1 MHVEREDELEPRSK
15 EVVRSIAN
23 EWGERYLQER
33 LLPELQIG
41 LTTETATLSEL
52 RDAWMHPY
60 FSLRV
65 FYSNYAFV
73 RRGKD
78 RNMLSKF
85 TVAALERVTTPDT
98 IEKMLAE
105 PDGSQIWEAF
115 CQICEENG
123 RKNVEQLNRGV
134 ISGMVEL
141 AQEIYQIDGEGSIAG
156 WIIAGILQ
164 NARIEPQFLRIVDIR
179 GIGPKTTSTYLRDLV
194 AVFGIEEKIDRIDRL
209 CMQPIDRWVRLVA
222 GDIMTEI
229 DIDETID
236 WVLAGK
242 LTKYARRSG
251 ASGLKLNMGATYF
264 GTQEVREPERFDRVI
279 EEHFP
284 YDIVPD

>member
-1 MHVEREDELEPRSK
+1 MHQEREEELDPRSK
-15 EVVRSIAN
+15 EVVRAMARQ
-23 EWGERYLQER
+23 WGERYILER

-41 LTTETATLSEL
+41 LTTETANLSEL
-52 RDAWMHPY
+52 REAWMHPY

-65 FYSNYAFV
+65 FYNNYAFV

-78 RNMLSKF
+78 RNMLASY
-85 TVAALERVTTPDT
+85 TIAALERVTTPDT
-98 IEKMLAE
+98 IEELLAE
-105 PDGSQIWEAF
+105 PDGTQIWDAF
-115 CQICEENG
+115 AAICEENN

-141 AQEIYQIDGEGSIAG
+141 AQEIYQLDGEGSIAG

-179 GIGPKTTSTYLRDLV
+179 GVGPKTTSTYLRDLV
-194 AVFGIEEKIDRIDRL
+194 AVFGLEEKVDRVDRL
-209 CMQPIDRWVRLVA
+209 CMQPIDRWIRHVA
-222 GDIMTEI
+222 GEIMTEI
-229 DIDETID
+229 DMDETID

-251 ASGLKLNMGATYF
+251 VSGVRLNMGASYF
-264 GTQEVREPERFDRVI
+264 GTLEVRDPERFDRVF

-284 YDIVPD
+284 ADIIPD